1 MPRTSLTKTVLAGS
15 YPGNSVTPTFSAADT
30 ANGNQFVA
38 TGKEMLLVRNVGA
51 TTRSITL
58 NSASDAY
65 GREADIT
72 ETIAAGAYKIFG
84 PFQLYGWAQEST
96 LAFQLDATHVDVQI
110 AVLVLP

>member
-15 YPGNSVTPTFSAADT
+15 YPGTSVTPTFSAADVT
-30 ANGNQFVA
+30 NGNQFVA

-51 TTRSITL
+51 TSRSITL

-65 GREADIT
+65 AREADVT
-72 ETIAAGAYKIFG
+72 EAIAAGAYKVFG

-96 LAFQLDATHVDVQI
+96 LAFEINATHIDVEI